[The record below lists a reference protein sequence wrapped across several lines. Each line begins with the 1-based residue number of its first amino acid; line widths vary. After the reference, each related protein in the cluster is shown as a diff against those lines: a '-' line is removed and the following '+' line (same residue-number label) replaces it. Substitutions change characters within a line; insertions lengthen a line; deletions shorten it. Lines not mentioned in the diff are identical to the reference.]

1 MPTGSADG
9 RALQLSELPDAV
21 VGVLSRLTD
30 AGHQAALVGGSLR
43 DLLRGGPPGDWD
55 IATSAPPEEVASLFP
70 GATWENPF
78 GTVTVRANP
87 GPVSVEVTTFRVE
100 AGYRD
105 QRRPDEVRWGGSL
118 EEDLSRRDFT
128 INAIGWVPH
137 DLGARQGL
145 LVDPYGGA
153 ADLRDGVLRAVGDP
167 SERFAEDALRLL
179 RAVRFATRFGLEL
192 DAATEQALRRH
203 AAAAA
208 ALSGERVRD
217 ELLRI
222 LGARQAA
229 EPPSRAFQLMEGL
242 GLLAVVLP
250 ELQALRGV
258 PQAKARPGDAL
269 DHSLHT
275 ANALTPADPY
285 LRLFGLLHDVGKA
298 TTLGDG
304 HFIGHETEGA
314 QMVETIL
321 RRLHVPRVEVARGR
335 HLVRHHMFAYAPAWS
350 DAAVR
355 RFIRRVGASSLADL
369 FALRRADDVASGVE
383 EPQRGGL
390 DELRAR
396 VGRELASRPLTAGQ
410 LVVRGDDLIRELG
423 LRPGPVV
430 GRLLGELMEAVLDD
444 PAANDR
450 EALLALAR
458 ASLARDPEGVPGGA
472 GTHQA
477 RAAPHEP
484 GP

>member
-9 RALQLSELPDAV
+9 RALQLGQLPEAV
-21 VGVLSRLTD
+21 AGVLARLGD

-43 DLLRGGPPGDWD
+43 DLLRGSAPGDWD
-55 IATSAPPEEVASLFP
+55 VATSAPPEQVAALFP

-78 GTVTVRANP
+78 GTVTVRATP

-128 INAIGWVPH
+128 INAIGWIPE
-137 DLGARQGL
+137 DLRSRRGL
-145 LVDPYGGA
+145 LVDPYDGA
-153 ADLRDGVLRAVGDP
+153 ADLQRGVLRAVGDP
-167 SERFAEDALRLL
+167 DQRFSEDALRIL

-192 DAATEQALRRH
+192 DPATEDALRRH
-203 AAAAA
+203 AAAAGT
-208 ALSGERVRD
+208 LSGERVRD

-222 LGARQAA
+222 LGADQVQA
-229 EPPSRAFQLMEGL
+229 PPSRAFAMMERL
-242 GLLAVVLP
+242 GLLVVVLP
-250 ELQALRGV
+250 ELQAMRGV

-269 DHSLHT
+269 DHSLRT
-275 ANALTPADPY
+275 ADALPAGDPY
-285 LRLFGLLHDVGKA
+285 LRLFGLLHDLGKA
-298 TTLGDG
+298 STLGDG
-304 HFIGHETEGA
+304 HFIGHEVVGA
-314 QMVETIL
+314 QMVEAIL

-335 HLVRHHMFAYAPAWS
+335 LLVRHHMFAYAGEWS

-383 EPQRGGL
+383 EPQSGGL

-396 VGRELASRPLTAGQ
+396 VGVELATSPLSAGQ
-410 LVVRGDDLIRELG
+410 LAVRGDDLINELG
-423 LRPGPVV
+423 VRPGPIV
-430 GRLLGELMEAVLDD
+430 GRLLAELLEAVLEN
-444 PAANDR
+444 PALNERD
-450 EALLALAR
+450 ALLALAR
-458 ASLARDPEGVPGGA
+458 ASLARGPEATAGGA
-472 GTHQA
+472 GTHRPA
-477 RAAPHEP
+477 RSRP
-484 GP
+484 

>member
-9 RALQLSELPDAV
+9 RALQLGQLPEAV
-21 VGVLSRLTD
+21 AGVLARLGD

-43 DLLRGGPPGDWD
+43 DLLRGSAPGDWD
-55 IATSAPPEEVASLFP
+55 VATSAPPEQVAALFP

-78 GTVTVRANP
+78 GTVTVRATP

-128 INAIGWVPH
+128 INAIGWIPE
-137 DLGARQGL
+137 DLRSRRGL
-145 LVDPYGGA
+145 LVDPYDGA
-153 ADLRDGVLRAVGDP
+153 ADLQRGVLRAVGDP
-167 SERFAEDALRLL
+167 DQRFSEDALRIL

-192 DAATEQALRRH
+192 DPATEDALRRH
-203 AAAAA
+203 AAAAGT
-208 ALSGERVRD
+208 LSGERVRD

-222 LGARQAA
+222 LGADQVQA
-229 EPPSRAFQLMEGL
+229 PPSRAFAMMERL
-242 GLLAVVLP
+242 GLLVVVLP
-250 ELQALRGV
+250 ELQAMRGV

-269 DHSLHT
+269 DHSLRT
-275 ANALTPADPY
+275 ADALPAGDPY
-285 LRLFGLLHDVGKA
+285 LRLFGLLHDLGKA
-298 TTLGDG
+298 STLGDG
-304 HFIGHETEGA
+304 HFIGHEVVGA
-314 QMVETIL
+314 QMVEAIL

-335 HLVRHHMFAYAPAWS
+335 LLVRHHMFAYAGEWS

-383 EPQRGGL
+383 EPQSGGL

-396 VGRELASRPLTAGQ
+396 VGVELATSPLSAGQ
-410 LVVRGDDLIRELG
+410 LAVRGDDLINELG
-423 LRPGPVV
+423 VRPGPIV
-430 GRLLGELMEAVLDD
+430 GRLLAELLEAVLEN
-444 PAANDR
+444 PALNERD
-450 EALLALAR
+450 ALLALAH
-458 ASLARDPEGVPGGA
+458 ASLARGPEATTGGA
-472 GTHQA
+472 GTHRPA
-477 RAAPHEP
+477 RSRP
-484 GP
+484 

>member
-9 RALQLSELPDAV
+9 RELQLGQLPEAV
-21 VGVLSRLTD
+21 AGVLGRLAD

-43 DLLRGGPPGDWD
+43 DLLRGGAPGDWD
-55 IATSAPPEEVASLFP
+55 VATSAPPEQVAALFP

-78 GTVTVRANP
+78 GTVTVRATP

-128 INAIGWVPH
+128 INAIGWIPQ
-137 DLGARQGL
+137 DLRTRRGL
-145 LVDPYGGA
+145 LVDPYHGA
-153 ADLRDGVLRAVGDP
+153 ADLQRGVLRAVGDP
-167 SERFAEDALRLL
+167 DQRFSEDALRIL

-192 DAATEQALRRH
+192 DPATEDSLRRH
-203 AAAAA
+203 AASADT
-208 ALSGERVRD
+208 LSGERVRD

-222 LGARQAA
+222 LGAA
-229 EPPSRAFQLMEGL
+229 EAEKPSSRAFEMMERL
-242 GLLAVVLP
+242 GLLVVVLP

-269 DHSLHT
+269 DHSLRT
-275 ANALTPADPY
+275 ADALPAGDPY
-285 LRLFGLLHDVGKA
+285 MRLFGLLHDVGKA
-298 TTLGDG
+298 STLGDG
-304 HFIGHETEGA
+304 HFIGHEAVGA
-314 QMVETIL
+314 QMVEAIL

-335 HLVRHHMFAYAPAWS
+335 LLVRHHMFAYGGEWT

-355 RFIRRVGASSLADL
+355 RFIRRVGAPSLADL

-396 VGRELASRPLTAGQ
+396 VGVELATSPLSAGQ
-410 LVVRGDDLIRELG
+410 LAVRGDDLIDELG
-423 LRPGPVV
+423 VRPGPIV
-430 GRLLGELMEAVLDD
+430 GRLLAELLEAVLEN
-444 PAANDR
+444 PAMNERD
-450 EALLALAR
+450 ALLALAR
-458 ASLARDPEGVPGGA
+458 ASLARGPEATAGGA
-472 GTHQA
+472 ETHRRDRSQ
-477 RAAPHEP
+477 P
-484 GP
+484 

>member
-9 RALQLSELPDAV
+9 RALQLGQLPEAV
-21 VGVLSRLTD
+21 AGVLARLGD

-43 DLLRGGPPGDWD
+43 DLLRGSAPGDWD
-55 IATSAPPEEVASLFP
+55 VATSAPPGQVAALFP

-78 GTVTVRANP
+78 GTVTVRATP

-128 INAIGWVPH
+128 INAIGWIPE
-137 DLGARQGL
+137 DLRSRRGL
-145 LVDPYGGA
+145 LVDPYDGA
-153 ADLRDGVLRAVGDP
+153 ADLQRGVLRAVGDP
-167 SERFAEDALRLL
+167 DQRFSEDALRIL

-192 DAATEQALRRH
+192 DPATEDALRRH
-203 AAAAA
+203 AAAAGT
-208 ALSGERVRD
+208 LSGERVRD

-222 LGARQAA
+222 LGADQVQA
-229 EPPSRAFQLMEGL
+229 PPSRAFAMMERL
-242 GLLAVVLP
+242 GLLVVVLP
-250 ELQALRGV
+250 ELQAMRGV

-269 DHSLHT
+269 DHSLRT
-275 ANALTPADPY
+275 ADALPAGDPY
-285 LRLFGLLHDVGKA
+285 LRLFGLLHDLGKA
-298 TTLGDG
+298 STLGDG
-304 HFIGHETEGA
+304 HFIGHEVVGA
-314 QMVETIL
+314 QMVEAIL

-335 HLVRHHMFAYAPAWS
+335 LLVRHHMFAYAGEWT

-383 EPQRGGL
+383 EPQSGGL

-396 VGRELASRPLTAGQ
+396 VGVELATSPLSAGQ
-410 LVVRGDDLIRELG
+410 LAVRGDDLINELG
-423 LRPGPVV
+423 VRPGPIV
-430 GRLLGELMEAVLDD
+430 GRLLAELLEAVLEN
-444 PAANDR
+444 PALNERD
-450 EALLALAR
+450 ALLALAH
-458 ASLARDPEGVPGGA
+458 ASLARGPEATTGGA
-472 GTHQA
+472 GTHRPA
-477 RAAPHEP
+477 RSRP
-484 GP
+484 

>member
-9 RALQLSELPDAV
+9 RALQLGQLPEAV
-21 VGVLSRLTD
+21 AGVLARLGD

-43 DLLRGGPPGDWD
+43 DLLRGSAPGDWD
-55 IATSAPPEEVASLFP
+55 VATSAPPEQVAALFP

-78 GTVTVRANP
+78 GTVTVRATP

-128 INAIGWVPH
+128 INAIGWIPE
-137 DLGARQGL
+137 DLRSRRGL
-145 LVDPYGGA
+145 LVDPYDGA
-153 ADLRDGVLRAVGDP
+153 ADLQRGVLRAVGDP
-167 SERFAEDALRLL
+167 DQRFSEDALRIL

-192 DAATEQALRRH
+192 DPATEDALRRH
-203 AAAAA
+203 AAAAGT
-208 ALSGERVRD
+208 LSGERVRD

-222 LGARQAA
+222 LGADQVQA
-229 EPPSRAFQLMEGL
+229 PPSRAFAMMERL
-242 GLLAVVLP
+242 GLLVVVLP
-250 ELQALRGV
+250 ELQAMRGV

-269 DHSLHT
+269 DHSLRT
-275 ANALTPADPY
+275 ADALPAGDPY
-285 LRLFGLLHDVGKA
+285 LRLFGLLHDLGKA
-298 TTLGDG
+298 STLGDG
-304 HFIGHETEGA
+304 HFIGHEVVGA
-314 QMVETIL
+314 QMVEAIL

-335 HLVRHHMFAYAPAWS
+335 LLVRHHMFAYAGEWT

-383 EPQRGGL
+383 EPQSGGL

-396 VGRELASRPLTAGQ
+396 VGVELATSPLSAGQ
-410 LVVRGDDLIRELG
+410 LAVRGDDLINELG
-423 LRPGPVV
+423 VRPGPIV
-430 GRLLGELMEAVLDD
+430 GRLLAELLEAVLEN
-444 PAANDR
+444 PALNERD
-450 EALLALAR
+450 ALLALAH
-458 ASLARDPEGVPGGA
+458 ASLARGPEATTGGA
-472 GTHQA
+472 GTHRPA
-477 RAAPHEP
+477 RSRP
-484 GP
+484 